1 MISLNMKF
9 PYKITAYEY
18 KKVKIEDYT
27 LELPSETVCIQK
39 NVGGLESYIRI
50 IPVHTTWL
58 HDEGKPE
65 EVYKFHVTSV
75 RIRALFKVEIQH
87 HSVPL
92 RAFEMVFNSK
102 TITTDEELAIKD
114 VIDYQDH
121 YTISEEQFNKYL
133 THAIKLLNDVEY

>member
-1 MISLNMKF
+1 MEF
-9 PYKITAYEY
+9 TYKITTY
-18 KKVKIEDYT
+18 KYKRVKVEDHV
-27 LELPSETVCIQK
+27 LQLPSNTVCIQK
-39 NVGGLESYIRI
+39 NVGGRESYVRI

-58 HDEGKPE
+58 HEEGKPE

-102 TITTDEELAIKD
+102 SVTTDEEELAIEN
-114 VIDYQDH
+114 VIYYQDH
-121 YTISEEQFNKYL
+121 CTISEEQFNKYL
-133 THAIKLLNDVEY
+133 THAIELLNDVEY